1 MEYRQLLADHH
12 PLKWVTSFMDNPKQV
27 LIFSLQ
33 TKVCSAQ
40 FRNWKLE
47 KYMALEDK
55 IASAN
60 KKSPE
65 TSIWIQ
71 EQLQLEHE
79 LSTQQW

>member
-1 MEYRQLLADHH
+1 
-12 PLKWVTSFMDNPKQV
+12 
-27 LIFSLQ
+27 
-33 TKVCSAQ
+33 
-40 FRNWKLE
+40 
-47 KYMALEDK
+47 MALEDK

-79 LSTQQW
+79 LSTQQWYVYNESDFFLKNSQEKKYVKGE

>member
-1 MEYRQLLADHH
+1 MVKEGKISSFQLHVNDRYLV
-12 PLKWVTSFMDNPKQV
+12 P
-27 LIFSLQ
+27 IFSLQ
-33 TKVCSAQ
+33 PKVCSAQ

-55 IASAN
+55 ITSAN